1 MVREKPVNYRGHLF
15 LAVAIA
21 IASSALVAAQA
32 NQSEITANG
41 ASPLVGTQWKL
52 VALDGK
58 PVPRG
63 EIQPYFTLRVRERLA
78 NGSTGE
84 LVNVRDRC
92 GNHLTGF
99 YETKNDW
106 LRFHVVTS
114 TLLVCLIRPV
124 PSRQENDAPPYQ
136 PISFPEV
143 LSATS
148 RFRIEGSTLRLLNQR
163 GVVLARFVVAGE
175 QN

>member
-1 MVREKPVNYRGHLF
+1 MVKVKPAKFRLHLF

-21 IASSALVAAQA
+21 VVSSVSTAAQA
-32 NQSEITANG
+32 NQSEITADG
-41 ASPLVGTQWKL
+41 AAPLAGTQWKL
-52 VALDGK
+52 VDLDGK
-58 PVPRG
+58 FVPRG
-63 EIQPYFTLRVRERLA
+63 EFQPYFTLRVRERLA
-78 NGSTGE
+78 SGSAGE
-84 LVNVRDRC
+84 LVNVKDRC

-114 TLLVCLIRPV
+114 TLLACLIGPV
-124 PSRQENDAPPYQ
+124 PSTQENDAPPYQ

-163 GVVLARFVVAGE
+163 GVVLARFVAASE